1 MAHHSSEPHHSKVT
15 PVVEMIGVS
24 KRFPGVLANDHVDL
38 AVRAGEIHIL
48 LGENG
53 AGKSTLIGM
62 LAGLVEPDAGEIR
75 IDGRPRRIASPRQAL
90 DLGIGTVFQHVMLVP
105 GLTVAENM
113 ALGRPWWRPPGR
125 AALARRLGEIGGS
138 LGLSVRPEAITG
150 ELALGEQQQAEI
162 LRALMRGSRV
172 LVLDE
177 STSMLTP
184 RGAEELGALMRRLAA
199 RGLAVVFIT
208 HKLKEAFAFGDRIS
222 VLRLGR
228 KVGEIAPERKAAL
241 AEDAFT
247 AEVLGLMFGAAAS
260 PALVAEET
268 GAARAPRR
276 TRGRDLLEVSDLA
289 LDGFAA
295 ERGIDLAV
303 AEGEILGLAGI
314 DGNGQR
320 ELAETLSGQRKARRG
335 AIRLDGAS
343 IEALDIGE
351 RRRRGLRYVTDD
363 RLGEGTVGS
372 FPVATN
378 LLLKEIG
385 EAPYWRG
392 GIERRDVIAAH
403 ARDLIE
409 AFDIRTPGPATPIGR
424 LSGGNI
430 QKALLARE
438 LSGPARVVVY
448 AKPTYGLDAQNIV
461 ATRRRIRQAAARGVA
476 TLLISTDL
484 EELVELSDR
493 IAVMARGR
501 LVGTVEND
509 ETARERVGALMV
521 GAGR

>member
-1 MAHHSSEPHHSKVT
+1 MAHDSSAPYPSTAV
-15 PVVEMIGVS
+15 PVVEMVGVT

-38 AVRAGEIHIL
+38 AIRAGEIHVL

-62 LAGLVEPDAGEIR
+62 LSGLVEPDTGEIR
-75 IDGRPRRIASPRQAL
+75 VDGEPRRIASPRRAL

-105 GLTVAENM
+105 GLTIAENM
-113 ALGRPWWRPPGR
+113 ALGAPWWRSPGR
-125 AALARRLGEIGGS
+125 AALGRRLGEIGRS
-138 LGLSVRPEAITG
+138 LGLSVRPEAVTG
-150 ELALGEQQQAEI
+150 DLSLGEQQQAEI

-184 RGAEELGALMRRLAA
+184 KGADELGALMRRLAA
-199 RGLAVVFIT
+199 QGLAVVFIT
-208 HKLKEAFAFGDRIS
+208 HKLKEAFAYGDRTS

-228 KVGEIAPERKAAL
+228 KVGEIAPERKTAMSEA
-241 AEDAFT
+241 AFT
-247 AEVLGLMFGAAAS
+247 AEVLGLMFGTAAS
-260 PALVAEET
+260 PAVVAEET

-276 TRGRDLLEVSDLA
+276 ARGHVLLDVRGLGIEGD
-289 LDGFAA
+289 DGAP
-295 ERGIDLAV
+295 GIDLDV

-320 ELAETLSGQRKARRG
+320 ELAETLAGQRKARRG
-335 AIRLDGAS
+335 QILLDGQP
-343 IEALDIGE
+343 IEGLDVGG
-351 RRRRGLRYVTDD
+351 RRRLGLRYVTDD
-363 RLGEGTVGS
+363 RLGEGTVAG

-385 EAPYWRG
+385 EAPYWRH
-392 GIERRDVIAAH
+392 GIERRSAIAGH
-403 ARDLIE
+403 ARALIE

-438 LSGPARVVVY
+438 LSGPARAIVY

-461 ATRRRIRQAAARGVA
+461 ATRRRIRAMAERGVA

-484 EELVELSDR
+484 EELIELCDR
-493 IAVMARGR
+493 IAVVARGR
-501 LVGTVEND
+501 ILGTLDND
-509 ETARERVGALMV
+509 ETARERIGALMV
-521 GAGR
+521 GAGA